1 VLGKLY
7 LIGGIVLLALCGTM
21 IFTGYELGG
30 GRRDFIP
37 ADKRSQDGYRSY
49 HLIHPGFRGG
59 K

>member
-1 VLGKLY
+1 MFGKIYLY
-7 LIGGIVLLALCGTM
+7 GGILLLALCAVM

-30 GRRDFIP
+30 GRRNFIP

-49 HLIHPGFRGG
+49 HIFYSGYRGG